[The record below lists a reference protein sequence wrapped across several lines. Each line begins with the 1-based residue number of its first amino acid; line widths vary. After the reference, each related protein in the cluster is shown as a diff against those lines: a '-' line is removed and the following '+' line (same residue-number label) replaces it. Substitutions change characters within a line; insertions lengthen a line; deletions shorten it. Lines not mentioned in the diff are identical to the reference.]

1 MTTRNI
7 TFYGYEK
14 GTHKQ
19 IPYLCHQEP
28 IEYLCDGKD
37 GYIQF
42 NGYYYAENHAPPYI
56 EDDAIE
62 ILDRPRR
69 YDTCLPQ
76 KLIMFVQLCE
86 KEPYKVET
94 VDNITKSYYREVE
107 SLQYIVEIYKKEIH
121 ENTDVI
127 SDIDDGDGETMKV
140 CFFPTN
146 LQTIYFRVLD
156 IC

>member
-7 TFYGYEK
+7 TFYGDEK

-19 IPYLCHQEP
+19 TPYLCNQEP
-28 IEYLCDGKD
+28 IEYSCDGKE
-37 GYIQF
+37 GYIKF
-42 NGYYYAENHAPPYI
+42 DGYYYVENHAPPYI
-56 EDDAIE
+56 EDEAIE

-69 YDTCLPQ
+69 YNECLPQ
-76 KLIMFVQLCE
+76 KLTMFVKLCE

-94 VDNITKSYYREVE
+94 FDNITKSYYREVE
-107 SLQYIVEIYKKEIH
+107 NLQYIVEIYKKEIH

-127 SDIDDGDGETMKV
+127 SDFEDGDGETTKV

-146 LQTIYFRVLD
+146 RQTIYFRVLE